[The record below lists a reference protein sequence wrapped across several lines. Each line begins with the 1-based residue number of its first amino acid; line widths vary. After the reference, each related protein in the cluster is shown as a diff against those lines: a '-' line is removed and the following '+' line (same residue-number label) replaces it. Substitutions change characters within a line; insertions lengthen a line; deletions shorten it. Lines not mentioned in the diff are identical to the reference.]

1 MRKRNSSQAY
11 HCGSTFLA
19 LTPVRAQISDFI
31 LLKALSQGAY
41 GRVCLAR
48 RKETRDI
55 FAIKILDKQK
65 MSEKKVTQFV
75 LNEADIL
82 SKVNNDYIVRGV
94 YNFQTDKYLYMVM
107 EYMQGGDFANLLE
120 NVGAFEEEVARFYL
134 AQIVLALEYLHSL
147 DIIHR
152 DLKPENLLIDGE
164 GRIKLTDFGLSEIGL
179 EHRLESYKNEGAV
192 DAEEK
197 TD

>member
-1 MRKRNSSQAY
+1 M
-11 HCGSTFLA
+11 
-19 LTPVRAQISDFI
+19 
-31 LLKALSQGAY
+31 
-41 GRVCLAR
+41 CLAR

-55 FAIKILDKQK
+55 FAIKILDKQR

-94 YNFQTDKYLYMVM
+94 YNFQTEKYLYMVM
-107 EYMQGGDFANLLE
+107 EYMKGGDFANLLE
-120 NVGAFEEEVARFYL
+120 NVGAFEEEVARFYI

-179 EHRLESYKNEGAV
+179 EHRLESYKNAN
-192 DAEEK
+192 EEHEK
-197 TD
+197 KDRLGVQRADL